1 MTDRGRNDRAFWNK
15 AIVIQPEPVIAEP
28 EPPAVEPEPE
38 TETQTEK
45 GVE

>member
-28 EPPAVEPEPE
+28 APEVEPEPE
-38 TETQTEK
+38 TETQTET